1 MANKNQKRVKAV
13 WRGGIA
19 FEGITEAGQTVPMD
33 SPAAPGGP
41 TGPSPM
47 ELLLISLAG
56 CTAMDVIS
64 ILRKKRQDVTGF
76 EVSVVGDRVEEHPK
90 RYTDIELEFVIHG
103 RDVDPGA
110 VERAIELS
118 EDKYCSITAGLT
130 PKATI
135 VSRFRI
141 ENEPAL
147 AQE

>member
-1 MANKNQKRVKAV
+1 MASKNQERAKAV
-13 WRGGIA
+13 WRGGLA

-41 TGPSPM
+41 SGPSPM

-56 CTAMDVIS
+56 CTAMDVVS
-64 ILRKKRQDVTGF
+64 ILRKKRQDVTGL
-76 EVSVVGDRVEEHPK
+76 EINIVGDRVDEHPK
-90 RYTDIELEFVIHG
+90 RYTDIELEFVIRG

-110 VERAIELS
+110 VARAIELS
-118 EDKYCSITAGLT
+118 EDKYCSISAGLR

-141 ENEPAL
+141 ENEPDL

>member
-1 MANKNQKRVKAV
+1 MVNTNQKRVKAI
-13 WRGGIA
+13 WRGGFA
-19 FEGITEAGQTVPMD
+19 FEGVTAGGQTVPMD

-76 EVSVVGDRVEEHPK
+76 EINVIGDRVEEHPK
-90 RYTDIELEFVIHG
+90 LYSDIEMEFVIHG

-110 VERAIELS
+110 VERAVELS
-118 EDKYCSITAGLT
+118 EEKYCSIAAGLR

-147 AQE
+147 AEE

>member
-1 MANKNQKRVKAV
+1 MASKNQKRVRAV
-13 WRGGIA
+13 WRGGFS

-33 SPAAPGGP
+33 SPVAPGVP

-64 ILRKKRQDVTGF
+64 ILRKKRQDVTGL
-76 EVSVVGDRVEEHPK
+76 EINVIGDRVEEHPK

-110 VERAIELS
+110 VARAIELS
-118 EDKYCSITAGLT
+118 EGKYCSISAGLR